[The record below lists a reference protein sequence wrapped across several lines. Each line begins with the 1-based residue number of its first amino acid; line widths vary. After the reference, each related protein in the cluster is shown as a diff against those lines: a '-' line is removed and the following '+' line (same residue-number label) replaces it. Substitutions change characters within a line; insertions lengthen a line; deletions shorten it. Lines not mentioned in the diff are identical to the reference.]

1 MDNNREIRSS
11 TQKTPSVSKG
21 KNYLLAIG
29 IDDYNHHRSLSNAV
43 ADASAFVEVMT
54 TRYGF
59 EHLTPPLYNKEATQR
74 NIRKAFGKCE
84 SLYEHDRLIV
94 FYSGHGWYK
103 TRAKL
108 GYLVPT
114 EAEDDPN
121 SDFIPINFITDIF
134 RAVKAH
140 HVLLVVDCCFGG
152 SFGLERNVSVAMT
165 EKKISILD
173 TKKSRMVMSSGG
185 IELVSDGLVDENNS
199 PFTKPLIE
207 ILKENQAPQMAFSE
221 FFNLL
226 CKKTI
231 WNANQIPQYKALQH
245 LGHDDGELALYCTD
259 LESPEERD
267 YNKAIETEN
276 ISLLEKFIRD
286 YPTSEYKPVVRKLL
300 TNRRAEQAW
309 EKIKNSRHIEKFD
322 EFIDEY
328 PNHPLADLA
337 RQKIIDLEI
346 ADEEIEKQ
354 KRIAE
359 DNTRKEKERLA
370 QLERK
375 KQEEATRKKE
385 EAEQKE
391 RQKQSLIKQ
400 FEPEMVLVKGDT
412 FNRESQKVT
421 LSDFSIGKYPIT
433 QAEWQAVMGSNPS
446 HFKGDNNCPVE
457 SVSWDDCQEFINKLN
472 ENKSKKYCLPTEAQW
487 EFAAR
492 GGNQSKGY
500 EYSGSN
506 TLDKVAWYGVN
517 SESKTHPVGTKK
529 GNELGIHDMSGNV
542 WEWCSD
548 WHARYGS
555 DAVNNPTGA
564 KEGFTRVLRGGSWR
578 DPVPDCRVANRSNF
592 TPNNSFYIL
601 GFRLLLSP

>member
-1 MDNNREIRSS
+1 MDNNREIRKSEQS
-11 TQKTPSVSKG
+11 TPSVSKG
-21 KNYLLAIG
+21 KNYVLAIG

-43 ADASAFVEVMT
+43 ADAIAFVEVMT

-84 SLYEHDRLIV
+84 SLGEHDRLIV

-173 TKKSRMVMSSGG
+173 TKKSRMVLSSGG
-185 IELVSDGLVDENNS
+185 VELVSDGLVDENNS

-231 WNANQIPQYKALQH
+231 WNANQIPQYKVLQH

-267 YNKAIETEN
+267 YKKAIETEN
-276 ISLLEKFIRD
+276 IALLEKFIRD
-286 YPTSEYKPVVRKLL
+286 YSKSEYKPAVRKLL
-300 TNRRAEQAW
+300 NNKRAELAW
-309 EKIKNSRHIEKFD
+309 EKIKYSRHIEKFD
-322 EFIDEY
+322 EFIDDY
-328 PNHPLADLA
+328 SNHPLADLA
-337 RQKIIDLEI
+337 RQKIMDLEI
-346 ADEEIEKQ
+346 ADEETDKQ
-354 KRIAE
+354 KPIV
-359 DNTRKEKERLA
+359 KEKTPKETPP
-370 QLERK
+370 QFSEPKIETPTIIIPK
-375 KQEEATRKKE
+375 KFD
-385 EAEQKE
+385 
-391 RQKQSLIKQ
+391 
-400 FEPEMVLVKGDT
+400 FEPELIYVKGGT
-412 FNRESQKVT
+412 FIRESQKVT

-433 QAEWQAVMGSNPS
+433 QAEWQAVMGNNPS
-446 HFKGDNNCPVE
+446 HFKGDDRYPVE
-457 SVSWDDCQEFINKLN
+457 NVNWDDCQEFIKKLN
-472 ENKSKKYCLPTEAQW
+472 EKAGKKYRLPTEAEW

-506 TLDKVAWYGVN
+506 TLDEVAWYFAN
-517 SESKTHPVGTKK
+517 SDSKTHPVGTKK
-529 GNELGIHDMSGNV
+529 ANELGIHDMSGNV
-542 WEWCSD
+542 WEWCND
-548 WHARYGS
+548 WYGDYS
-555 DAVNNPTGA
+555 TKDVIDPKGA
-564 KEGFTRVLRGGSWR
+564 EKGTTRVLRGGGWS
-578 DPVPDCRVANRSNF
+578 DGAQFCRVAIRYFN
-592 TPNNSFYIL
+592 TPTIRHYDL
-601 GFRLLLSP
+601 GFRVILSP